1 METKSRYE
9 VISDLEKQKRDL
21 IREKDSLEDQTK
33 DKERKILSLERYKD
47 DIKKQK
53 TDFGLKIAN
62 KLQDLEREKAEF
74 GFIISN
80 TEEDLDRKIVDAKD
94 DVTYF
99 KDTVGK
105 WKATIQELIKSI
117 DENLER
123 FGSIAKSSYSQ
134 KTKN

>member
-74 GFIISN
+74 DFNISN
-80 TEEDLDRKIVDAKD
+80 TVEDIDRKIVDAKD
-94 DVTYF
+94 DVAYF
-99 KDTVGK
+99 KSTVEK
-105 WKATIQELIKSI
+105 RKATIRELIKSI